1 MAEYRVNREEIG
13 EILAGELPMLL
24 RSMQLWLVQL
34 QRTIESAGD
43 LEDLPEERQKWLTMH
58 EAERTRVLDLVA
70 SITSSISGRSK
81 DELTRDDVKDV
92 RRFIAEHWDAAG

>member
-1 MAEYRVNREEIG
+1 MAEYQVNREEIG

-34 QRTIESAGD
+34 QRSIESAGD
-43 LEDLPEERQKWLTMH
+43 AKDLPEDRQKWLTMH

-70 SITSSISGRSK
+70 SITASISGRK
-81 DELTRDDVKDV
+81 KEELTRDDVKDV
-92 RRFIAEHWDAAG
+92 RRYISEHWSENS